1 MLPGSTQSAGFIYT
15 DYATTAD
22 IGDFPDVIN
31 PAKDK
36 FYADGYSVVEPPID
50 DVIGRVGETVG
61 AGTGAISVPIPGAVV
76 DGQLGDVVGSM
87 DDLRDMTQTQILDK
101 TITVPDNPDKP
112 GEDEKPKPI
121 DPPKVGLPTLPEVLF
136 TQKFPFCIPWDL
148 YNSVA
153 SLAAP
158 PKPPNF
164 TIPFLKVDRLGW
176 DFDITLDLT
185 EFEPLA
191 KISRWGFSVLFLL
204 GLMYGTRKLIWK

>member
-1 MLPGSTQSAGFIYT
+1 MGLLVPYGLSATIYYWGCGAYT
-15 DYATTAD
+15 GTM
-22 IGDFPDVIN
+22 PDVIN
-31 PAKDK
+31 PANEKWW
-36 FYADGYSVVEPPID
+36 ADQFSALDHKLD
-50 DVIGRVGETVG
+50 DVIGAINEQAWGN
-61 AGTGAISVPIPGAVV
+61 AGTGAVSVPGDAV
-76 DGQLGDVVGSM
+76 GDLVGTL
-87 DDLRDMTQTQILDK
+87 DQIRDMTQDKILDK
-101 TITVPDNPDKP
+101 TVDPDKP
-112 GEDEKPKPI
+112 GEGDKPKPV